1 MPEFTPTPS
10 QKLAVEAR
18 DGAILVSAGAG
29 SGKTKVLTERLM
41 ARVMDKDD
49 PKDVDSFLVI
59 TFTKAAAAELRSRIM
74 DELGE
79 ALAAHPENRRL
90 RRQSALCQRA
100 EIGTIHAFC
109 QNILR
114 ENSHVLG
121 IAPDFRVADDERA
134 RSMKEA
140 VLDRVMDER
149 YEHLEKY
156 PGFAG
161 LADTVGSGRD
171 DGRLAALLSSLHDK
185 MQCHARPE
193 KWVAEQLSA
202 LKLDGVTDAAQTPW
216 GRELMDGA
224 RDTAAYWAGEMEKL
238 VSLMAGGPPEIR
250 AAYGDSVS
258 ETAGALRAF
267 ERALRGSWDAAR
279 ERAVIPFPR
288 LGGLRNSP
296 DEALSEHVKV
306 RRDACKKAA
315 AELKEQFSDSSAE
328 LLGDQRR
335 TEPAMAALLA
345 LELDFDRA
353 YAAEKRRRGLVD
365 FSDLEHMAARLLTEE
380 DGSPSL
386 LARELSGRYTEI
398 MVDEYQD
405 VSEVQDLIFRAVSRG
420 GTNLF
425 MVGDVKQAIY
435 RFRLADPGIFLEKY
449 NAYAD
454 AENAAPGEPRR
465 IFLRENFR
473 SRREV
478 IDGANHVFAAC
489 MSEKLGETKY
499 DENAALICGAS
510 YEGSVPAPELLLID
524 TSGDGEETPDRVRA
538 EAAAA
543 ADKILALMASGTAVS
558 DHGGSR
564 PLRWGDIAIL
574 LRSANTVGPV
584 YRRALLERGV
594 PAQSGQ
600 GGDFFTSIEV
610 SCVLSLLAVVDNPRQ
625 DVPLIAA
632 LRSPAFG
639 FTPDELSAVRACDK
653 KSDYYTALCRA
664 AEENKKCAAFLDKLA
679 AFRALAPDL
688 GLCELVW
695 RLYNDLDLMAVCGA
709 MRDGDARRQN
719 LLLLLGCAKKFES
732 AGYRG
737 LHRFNGWLRRM
748 ADRGEEPEGASSSTD
763 AVQILSV
770 HKSKGLEFPVVL
782 LCDTARRFNRR
793 DTSET
798 VLIHPKL
805 GLGPK
810 VTDLEARVEYPT
822 LARRAIKARSDREML
837 SEELRLLYVALTRA
851 KERLI
856 VTAAMTDPAGQLEKL
871 RPAVTFPMAPEVL
884 MKAQSPAQ
892 WLMYA
897 ALCGEKGKFTM
908 TVVTPGEAAKNAE
921 TAAEDAQPDE
931 ETAEEL
937 RRRLA
942 FVYPH
947 KAAEELP
954 SKATAT
960 ELKAGA
966 FEPDAESAA
975 LAPPER
981 GTFRQPDFARKDK
994 RLTGAE
1000 KGTATHAALQF
1011 LDFEKAAEGGAQAEI
1026 GRLRAAGLLT
1036 EAEAEAVDAG
1046 AIDKLVRSDLG
1057 RRLLRAEKLNRE
1069 FRFSVLLPAE
1079 EFFPGGQGE
1088 EVLLQGAVDC
1098 WFLEDGGVTVVDY
1111 KTDRVRAAE
1120 VPARAEFYAGQ
1131 LRAYALA
1138 LGAITGKPVKET
1150 VLYFLTP
1157 GIAVSGEKFR

>member
-18 DGAILVSAGAG
+18 NGAILVSAGAG

-41 ARVMDKDD
+41 ARIMDKDD

-74 DELGE
+74 DALGE

-109 QNILR
+109 QNVLR

-134 RSMKEA
+134 RSMKET

-149 YEHLEKY
+149 YEHLGKY
-156 PGFAG
+156 PGFAA

-193 KWVAEQLSA
+193 KWAAEELST
-202 LKLDGVTDAAQTPW
+202 LRLDGVTDAGQTPW
-216 GRELMDGA
+216 GRELMNSAG
-224 RDTAAYWAGEMEKL
+224 DTAAYWADEMDKL
-238 VSLMAGGPPEIR
+238 GTLMAGGPPEIR
-250 AAYGDSVS
+250 DAYGNSVS
-258 ETAGALRAF
+258 ETADALRAF
-267 ERALRGSWDAAR
+267 VRALQGSWDAAR
-279 ERAVIPFPR
+279 ECADIPFPR

-296 DEALSEHVKV
+296 DSALSEHVKA
-306 RRDACKKAA
+306 RREACKKAA
-315 AELKEQFSDSSAE
+315 SELKEQFSDSSAA
-328 LLGDQRR
+328 LLSDLRR
-335 TEPAMAALLA
+335 TEPAMEALLA

-380 DGSPSL
+380 NGSPSL

-420 GTNLF
+420 GRNLF

-435 RFRLADPGIFLEKY
+435 RFRLADPGIFLAKY
-449 NAYAD
+449 NTYAD

-478 IDGANHVFAAC
+478 IDGANYVFAAC
-489 MSEKLGETKY
+489 MSEKLGETRY
-499 DENAALICGAS
+499 DKNAALLCGAN
-510 YEGSVPAPELLLID
+510 YEGRVPLPELLLID
-524 TSGDGEETPDRVRA
+524 SRGDGEETPDRVRT

-543 ADKILALMASGTAVS
+543 ADKILALMASGMTVS
-558 DHGGSR
+558 DHGGTR

-574 LRSANTVGPV
+574 LRSANAVGPV
-584 YRRALLERGV
+584 YRRALAERGV

-610 SCVLSLLAVVDNPRQ
+610 SCVLSLLAVIDNPRQ

-639 FTPDELSAVRACDK
+639 FTPDELSAVRTCDK
-653 KSDYYTALCRA
+653 KSDYFTALCKA
-664 AEENKKCAAFLDKLA
+664 GEENKKCAAFLDKLA
-679 AFRALAPDL
+679 AFRTLAPDL

-695 RLYNDLDLMAVCGA
+695 QIYNDLDLMAVCGA

-719 LLLLLGCAKKFES
+719 LMLLLGCAKKFES

-737 LHRFNGWLRRM
+737 LHRFNLWLRRM
-748 ADRGEEPEGASSSTD
+748 ADRGQEPEGSCSSPD
-763 AVQILSV
+763 AVQIMSV

-798 VLIHPKL
+798 VLIHPQL

-810 VTDLEARVEYPT
+810 VTDLEAKVEYPT
-822 LARRAIKARSDREML
+822 LARRAIKQRSDREML

-851 KERLI
+851 RERLI
-856 VTAAMTDPAGQLEKL
+856 VTAAITDPAGQLDKL

-897 ALCGEKGKFTM
+897 ALCDEGEKFSM
-908 TVVTPGEAAKNAE
+908 TLVTPGGVARDAETEVEDVLPDAE
-921 TAAEDAQPDE
+921 TAA
-931 ETAEEL
+931 EL

-947 KAAEELP
+947 RAAEGLP

-966 FEPDAESAA
+966 FEPDAESAI
-975 LAPPER
+975 LVPS
-981 GTFRQPDFARKDK
+981 GSNVFREPDFARKDK
-994 RLTGAE
+994 RLTGVE

-1011 LDFEKAAEGGAQAEI
+1011 LNFEKAATDGAETEI

-1036 EAEAEAVDAG
+1036 EAEAKAVDAG
-1046 AIDKLVRSDLG
+1046 GVNKLVRSGLG
-1057 RRLLRAEKLNRE
+1057 RRMLRAEKLQRE

-1079 EFFPGGQGE
+1079 KFFPGGQGE

-1098 WFLEDGGVTVVDY
+1098 WFEENGGITVVDY
-1111 KTDRVRAAE
+1111 KTDRVRVDE
-1120 VPARAEFYAGQ
+1120 IPARAKFYAGQ
-1131 LRAYALA
+1131 LQAYALA
-1138 LGAITGKPVKET
+1138 LSAITGKPVKET

-1157 GIAVSGEKFR
+1157 GIAVSGEKIL